1 MHSSNTLTPTS
12 PRPAQAAGRRLPT
25 RLAAL
30 VIGLI
35 LYGVAIA
42 LMVVGGVGVPPWDVL
57 TQGISLRTGLP
68 FGLVTN
74 LIGVVVL
81 LLWIPLRQKPGIGTI
96 LNVLV
101 VGTAAQA
108 ALLVLPTVEGLWLR
122 ILFFVAGLLLLAV
135 ASGLYISPQLGPGP
149 RDGLM
154 TGLNQRLGVPIWV
167 ARTTVEVLVVAMG
180 WLLGGNVGVGT
191 LIFAITIGPLCQRTL
206 PWFAARVPGK
216 PSRNTRP
223 TPPGEVALSGDAA
236 APGDR

>member
-1 MHSSNTLTPTS
+1 MHSSTTPISAPNAATS
-12 PRPAQAAGRRLPT
+12 GETPSAHSGASRLPT
-25 RLAAL
+25 RLTAL

-35 LYGVAIA
+35 LYGVAMA
-42 LMVVGGVGVPPWDVL
+42 LMVRGGVGVAPWDVL

-74 LIGVVVL
+74 LTGVVVL

-108 ALLVLPTVEGLWLR
+108 ALVVLPPVESLWLR
-122 ILFFVAGLLLLAV
+122 IPLFVAGLLLLAV

-154 TGLNQRLGVPIWV
+154 TGLHQRLGIPIWI
-167 ARTTVEVLVVAMG
+167 ARTTVEVLVVAVG
-180 WLLGGNVGVGT
+180 WILGGNVGIGT
-191 LIFAITIGPLCQRTL
+191 LVFAFAIGPLCQRTL
-206 PWFAARVPGK
+206 PWFSARVPGK
-216 PSRNTRP
+216 PSHRSGP
-223 TPPGEVALSGDAA
+223 TA
-236 APGDR
+236 